1 VLITA
6 ATSGCYGA
14 DLIGSVNAAPMRLA
28 SPKSFI
34 DGLGEDAVKDAIL
47 LLTVDISHT
56 LGLKV
61 TTEGV

>member
-6 ATSGCYGA
+6 AMSGCRGT

-34 DGLGEDAVKDAIL
+34 DGLEEDGVKDAIL
-47 LLTVDISHT
+47 RLIVYFSHT